1 MYSDNFCII
10 IHKKEGFLLKKFI
23 SISLSLALLF
33 LLLPL
38 GKTVDAAC
46 DRVWSTL
53 ETTSG
58 EWELVDESVS
68 ATEVEAFEGNVVIE
82 SENLSGTNVT
92 TVDPL
97 CGGGKL
103 PPAGW
108 SGVRSGARL
117 TNVTSTGTQNYVK
130 NATSLQATREFN
142 NLAPG
147 AQVRKYIKADGS
159 TTFVKF
165 SAQGDIRLYKAT
177 STGGTSI
184 SWYNQKIRYL
194 D

>member
-1 MYSDNFCII
+1 M
-10 IHKKEGFLLKKFI
+10 KKFI
-23 SISLSLALLF
+23 SISLSLALL

-46 DRVWSTL
+46 DHLWSTI

-68 ATEVEAFEGNVVIE
+68 ATEVEAFEGNVIVE
-82 SENLSGTNVT
+82 SENFIGTNVT
-92 TVDPL
+92 SVDPL
-97 CGGGKL
+97 CGDGKL
-103 PPAGW
+103 PPSGW
-108 SGVRSGARL
+108 SGVMSGARL

-130 NATSLQATREFN
+130 NATALQATREFN

-165 SAQGDIRLYKAT
+165 STQGDIRLYKAT

>member
-1 MYSDNFCII
+1 MNQFLQLKS
-10 IHKKEGFLLKKFI
+10 KRLKVMLLLKVKTLRAQMSRL
-23 SISLSLALLF
+23 SIRY
-33 LLLPL
+33 
-38 GKTVDAAC
+38 V
-46 DRVWSTL
+46 
-53 ETTSG
+53 
-58 EWELVDESVS
+58 
-68 ATEVEAFEGNVVIE
+68 
-82 SENLSGTNVT
+82 
-92 TVDPL
+92 
-97 CGGGKL
+97 GGGKL